1 MLQASSQ
8 LKASHGSGIVNYLN
22 TFLGL
27 SFEKGGVKK
36 KQSYAKLLEKYQNEL
51 IDLAYNDQDWK
62 IYYDILVVYFSKD
75 NSIRIGVYGED
86 DLPEEIKLLE
96 FGTGDQ
102 PARPLI
108 RNAEARFNAD
118 FAWRKS
124 FKL

>member
-1 MLQASSQ
+1 MEQASSH
-8 LKASHGSGIVNYLN
+8 LKSSHGSSIVNYLN

-27 SFEKGGVKK
+27 DFSKNGVKK
-36 KQSYAKLLEKYQNEL
+36 KQSYTNLVAKYQKEL
-51 IDLAYNDQDWK
+51 TELAYADPDWN
-62 IYYDILVVYFSKD
+62 IYYDVLVVYLSKD
-75 NSIRIGVYGED
+75 NSIKVGVYGED
-86 DLPEEIKLLE
+86 DLTEEIKLLE
-96 FGTGDQ
+96 FGTGEQ